1 MEKNLDDRVK
11 LIMAKIFKIDTKE
24 INNDSTP
31 HTIKSWDSLKHI
43 HLVIALEKEFEVNFD
58 QDEIAAMV
66 SFPIIFAT
74 IEAYLD

>member
-1 MEKNLDDRVK
+1 MIESNLLWLKYLK
-11 LIMAKIFKIDTKE
+11 LKKE

-43 HLVIALEKEFEVNFD
+43 HLVIALEKEFEVKFD